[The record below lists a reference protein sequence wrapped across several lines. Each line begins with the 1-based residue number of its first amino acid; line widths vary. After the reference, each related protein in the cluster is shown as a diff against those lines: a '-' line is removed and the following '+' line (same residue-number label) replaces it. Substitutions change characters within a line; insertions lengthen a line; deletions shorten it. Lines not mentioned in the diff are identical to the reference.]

1 MCDTQ
6 TLAYANDGYIIRC
19 PQCNRIQM
27 AFGTVVVVTKER
39 QLKKLKERADLELLC
54 RNATSFE
61 PDLKS
66 VTLPV
71 TPTTMLC
78 LSMKELEAFTELL
91 AQAFALMEVYAL
103 LDDSVNR

>member
-27 AFGTVVVVTKER
+27 AFGTVVVVTKEK
-39 QLKKLKERADLELLC
+39 QLKKIKERAELELLC
-54 RNATSFE
+54 RSTTMQE

-66 VTLPV
+66 VTIPV
-71 TPTTMLC
+71 TQTTMLC
-78 LSMKELEAFTELL
+78 LSRKELEALTELL
-91 AQAFALMEVYAL
+91 AQAFALLEVYAL
-103 LDDSVNR
+103 LDAVNG

>member
-27 AFGTVVVVTKER
+27 AFGTVVVVTREK
-39 QLKKLKERADLELLC
+39 QLRKLKERADLELLC
-54 RNATSFE
+54 RATAVYE

-71 TPTTMLC
+71 TPSTMLC
-78 LSMKELEAFTELL
+78 LSRKELEAFTELL
-91 AQAFALMEVYAL
+91 AQAFALLEVYAL
-103 LDDSVNR
+103 LDAVNG

>member
-27 AFGTVVVVTKER
+27 AFGTVVVVTKEK
-39 QLKKLKERADLELLC
+39 QLKKIKERAALEFLC
-54 RNATSFE
+54 RGTAMQE

-66 VTLPV
+66 VTIPV
-71 TPTTMLC
+71 TQTTMLC
-78 LSMKELEAFTELL
+78 LSMKELEAFCELL
-91 AQAFALMEVYAL
+91 DQAFALLEVYAL
-103 LDDSVNR
+103 LDSVNG